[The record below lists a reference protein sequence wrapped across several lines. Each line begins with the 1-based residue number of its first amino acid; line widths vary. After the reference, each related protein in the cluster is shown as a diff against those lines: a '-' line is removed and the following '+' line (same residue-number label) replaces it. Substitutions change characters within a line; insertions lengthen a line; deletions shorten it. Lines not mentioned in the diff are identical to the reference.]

1 MNDNI
6 KEMENSNIKKRAKK
20 LRRKYN
26 KLVFI
31 IGLTAVICIVST
43 YAWFIGINVVK
54 VEPIELSI
62 KVSEGLLIST
72 TAKDAASFTNTI
84 DLDLDNLLKHKQLVL
99 LTLPVLAFLK
109 VVPSYL
115 YILSKQHEQ
124 TYV

>member
-62 KVSEGLLIST
+62 
-72 TAKDAASFTNTI
+72 
-84 DLDLDNLLKHKQLVL
+84 
-99 LTLPVLAFLK
+99 
-109 VVPSYL
+109 
-115 YILSKQHEQ
+115 
-124 TYV
+124 